1 LLLGIAKKNVIIMK
15 SIFNRVTLKGFFSKG
30 KVPTE
35 VQFVNL
41 IDSMVNKMDDGFD
54 KTTEDGL
61 RLSATGK
68 DNNVLSIFSSAG
80 EQNSGWQV
88 AFNQEDNGTRGLSF
102 DRVVTDNDGKRVK
115 KKVLTLADN
124 GNVGIGINT
133 TPRTALEV
141 GGVIG
146 ISTRVGTYKIGQV
159 DGDGAWKDILTGLKS
174 MHAFEI
180 VARIDGPPKRG
191 KYAITHA
198 IAVSAFGGGRNRVK
212 QVRAH
217 YGWFWNRIEFRWH
230 GSTTTDY
237 SLQVRTNSNYGKKE
251 DNTAFMIRYHI
262 TQLWD
267 DALFQDIN
275 NPA

>member
-1 LLLGIAKKNVIIMK
+1 MK
-15 SIFNRVTLKGFFSKG
+15 SIFNRATLKGFFSKG

-54 KTTEDGL
+54 KTPEDGL
-61 RLSATGK
+61 RLSATDK
-68 DNNVLSIFSSAG
+68 DNNVLSIFKSAG
-80 EQNSGWQV
+80 DQIPDWQV
-88 AFNQEDNGTRGLSF
+88 SLKQEDSGAGGLSF
-102 DRVVTDNDGKRVK
+102 DRLVTDNDGKVVK
-115 KKVLTLADN
+115 KTVLALADN
-124 GNVGIGINT
+124 GNVGIRTN

-141 GGVIG
+141 GGVLG
-146 ISTRVGTYKIGQV
+146 VATKVGTFKIDQV
-159 DGDGAWKDILTGLKS
+159 VGDGSWKDILMGTDIKG

-180 VARIDGPPKRG
+180 VARIDGPAKRG

-198 IAVSAFGGGRNRVK
+198 IAVSAFGGGCNRVN
-212 QVRAH
+212 QVRAY

-230 GSTTTDY
+230 GNKATEFT
-237 SLQVRTNSNYGKKE
+237 LQVRTNSNYGKKE
-251 DNTAFMIRYHI
+251 DGTPCMIRFHI